1 MTLKVFDQVKVQITT
16 EKSGPQHERVIMKLV
31 EPAIEGLSIVSSM
44 ESWNALPEKEIKI
57 LKNYSEKNVDF
68 GRAQS
73 R

>member
-44 ESWNALPEKEIKI
+44 ESWNALPENE
-57 LKNYSEKNVDF
+57 N
-68 GRAQS
+68 
-73 R
+73 